1 MFNYFN
7 TSRKFRGGENRKTEI
22 QKKGVGEAEFLYLY
36 YSTIICNGGQR
47 GWGSWGRLLRLAHLA
62 LPSLPVARPLHLL
75 AATQA
80 PTSRLPS
87 SSGIGSSPRE
97 TSCSQPS
104 GLWRQNERFC
114 LVVLQL
120 CYQLAF
126 HLSLKCWFSPP

>member
-1 MFNYFN
+1 MFSFIN
-7 TSRKFRGGENRKTEI
+7 TSRKFRGGEIGKPKSRKR
-22 QKKGVGEAEFLYLY
+22 GWGEAEFLYLY

-47 GWGSWGRLLRLAHLA
+47 GWGSWGRLLRLVHLA
-62 LPSLPVARPLHLL
+62 LLSLLVARPLHLL

-104 GLWRQNERFC
+104 GLWQQNERFR

-126 HLSLKCWFSPP
+126 HLSLKCWFSPL

>member
-1 MFNYFN
+1 MFNFIN
-7 TSRKFRGGENRKTEI
+7 ISRKIRGGGNRKTEI
-22 QKKGVGEAEFLYLY
+22 QKKGVGGEAEFLYLY

-62 LPSLPVARPLHLL
+62 LPSLLASRPLHLL

-104 GLWRQNERFC
+104 GQ
-114 LVVLQL
+114 
-120 CYQLAF
+120 
-126 HLSLKCWFSPP
+126 